1 MKDNDL
7 IKIFAKIGMQL
18 LGEDESELL
27 LCAYRREGLITNKQ
41 ARKMINEI
49 KKTQYPKVNNTK
61 IGEINITQ
69 GVWK

>member
-1 MKDNDL
+1 VKDNDL